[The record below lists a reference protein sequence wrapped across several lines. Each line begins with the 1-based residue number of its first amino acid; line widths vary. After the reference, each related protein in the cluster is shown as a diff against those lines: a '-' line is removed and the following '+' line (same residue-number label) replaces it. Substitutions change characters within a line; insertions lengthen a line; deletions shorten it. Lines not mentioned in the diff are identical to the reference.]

1 MASQIIVAGTG
12 AAVQSTALNSTKI
25 RVTANAS
32 AMYYAVGS
40 NPTPGAGFANT
51 EIIASSTTRYI
62 NMQGLGNKIAFL
74 GVNQAGT
81 ASVTECGTVSFSAI
95 QNGI

>member
-12 AAVQSTALNSTKI
+12 SAVQSTILNSTKI
-25 RVTANAS
+25 RVTSNTS
-32 AMYYAVGS
+32 ALYFAVGS

-51 EIIASSTTRYI
+51 EIIAASSTRYI
-62 NMQGLGNKIAFL
+62 NMQGLGNKISFL
-74 GVNQAGT
+74 GVNQAG
-81 ASVTECGTVSFSAI
+81 AVSVTECGTVSSSAI

>member
-1 MASQIIVAGTG
+1 MASQIITAGTG
-12 AAVQSTALNSTKI
+12 SAVQSTVINSTKI

-32 AMYYAVGS
+32 AMYFAVGS

-51 EIIASSTTRYI
+51 EIIAASTTRYI
-62 NMQGLGNKIAFL
+62 NMQGLSNKIAFL
-74 GVNQAGT
+74 GVDQAGT
-81 ASVTECGTVSFSAI
+81 ASVTACGTVSPSAI